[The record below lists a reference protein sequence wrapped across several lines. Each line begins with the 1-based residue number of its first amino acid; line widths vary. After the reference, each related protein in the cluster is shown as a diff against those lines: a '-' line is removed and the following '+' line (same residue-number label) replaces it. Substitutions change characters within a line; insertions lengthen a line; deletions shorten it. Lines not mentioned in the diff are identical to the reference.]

1 MNYLKIRIDLKIFIF
16 AILFYLTKQIEIYAL
31 LMIFALLHE
40 CGHLIAG
47 LILKF
52 KPEKINIMPMGVS
65 ISFKIPID
73 DYNIKIKNANLL
85 SIKKIIIA
93 LSGPIINIIIAII
106 LIFFD
111 FNLDEIKRL
120 NIIYANIIICIF
132 NLLPIYPLD
141 GGRILKQIIKIKYG
155 VINSIKYTNKIQN
168 LIMILVT
175 IISSIAIYYFKNISI
190 LFIIIYLWILVINEN
205 RKYKIR
211 SKIYSRRI
219 WNFNLY

>member
-1 MNYLKIRIDLKIFIF
+1 MKIRIDLKIFIF

-40 CGHLIAG
+40 CGHLISG

-168 LIMILVT
+168 IIMILVT

-205 RKYKIR
+205 RRYKIR
-211 SKIYSRRI
+211 SKIYSRKI
-219 WNFNLY
+219 

>member
-1 MNYLKIRIDLKIFIF
+1 MKIRIDLKIFIF

-205 RKYKIR
+205 RRYKIR

-219 WNFNLY
+219 

>member
-1 MNYLKIRIDLKIFIF
+1 MNYLKIRIDLKIFVF

-40 CGHLIAG
+40 CGHLLAG

-93 LSGPIINIIIAII
+93 LSGPIINMIIAII

-120 NIIYANIIICIF
+120 NIMYSNIIICIF

-155 VINSIKYTNKIQN
+155 IINSIKYTNQIQN
-168 LIMILVT
+168 IVMILVT
-175 IISSIAIYYFKNISI
+175 IISSIAIYYFKNIAI
-190 LFIIIYLWILVINEN
+190 LFIVIYLWILVINEN
-205 RKYKIR
+205 RRYKIR
-211 SKIYSRRI
+211 SKIYNRKI
-219 WNFNLY
+219 

>member
-1 MNYLKIRIDLKIFIF
+1 MKIRIDLKIFVF

-40 CGHLIAG
+40 CGHLVAG

-93 LSGPIINIIIAII
+93 LSGPIINMIIVII

-120 NIIYANIIICIF
+120 NIIYSNIIICIF

-155 VINSIKYTNKIQN
+155 IINSIKYTNQIQN
-168 LIMILVT
+168 IVMILVT
-175 IISSIAIYYFKNISI
+175 IISSIAIYYFKNIAI
-190 LFIIIYLWILVINEN
+190 LFIVIYLWILVINEN
-205 RKYKIR
+205 RRYKIR
-211 SKIYSRRI
+211 SKIYNRKI
-219 WNFNLY
+219 